1 MAKET
6 EYYDA
11 LGVSPAA
18 SDDEIRKA
26 YYIKARQVHP
36 DKNPDDPQ
44 ASDKFQA
51 LGEAYQVLSD
61 PLQRK
66 AYDGYG
72 KTSISRDNILDGALV
87 FTLLFGSE
95 LFEDYIG
102 HLAMATMASSEMASG
117 DNGSAEK
124 LQDRLKG
131 VQREREEKLARFLN
145 KFLSQYVSGDTEGF
159 VHRAE
164 SEAKRLSSTSYAL
177 DIRRTIGY
185 VYSRQAAKELG
196 KKAMYLGVPFLTE
209 WVRNKGHLWRSQ
221 ITAAKGALQLL
232 QLQEEAC
239 RQSAK
244 DGGAATEK
252 DVDMQ
257 MRMNKD
263 LMMSSIWKLNVV
275 DIEVTL
281 LHVCEMVLHENNVK
295 KEDLKARAMALRNL
309 GKIFQREKEALP
321 GPSKPTILDD
331 DSSSDESSDEEA
343 SQTVTYR
350 TPALTQAIFQ
360 QPYKHMEL
368 AGYLDAYA
376 TLHMM
381 LTMTS
386 NPGNEAGT
394 LRNLSKIPELYQIY
408 DSEQLGSCTTI
419 LQLPEGY
426 GYMFICCFSTGDQTQ
441 QLKL

>member
-1 MAKET
+1 TPIVMPKPFVIPT
-6 EYYDA
+6 
-11 LGVSPAA
+11 L
-18 SDDEIRKA
+18 
-26 YYIKARQVHP
+26 
-36 DKNPDDPQ
+36 KNT
-44 ASDKFQA
+44 A
-51 LGEAYQVLSD
+51 V
-61 PLQRK
+61 
-66 AYDGYG
+66 
-72 KTSISRDNILDGALV
+72 V
-87 FTLLFGSE
+87 
-95 LFEDYIG
+95 
-102 HLAMATMASSEMASG
+102 
-117 DNGSAEK
+117 
-124 LQDRLKG
+124 KG

-145 KFLSQYVSGDTEGF
+145 KFLSRYVSGDTEGF
-159 VHRAE
+159 AHRAE

-343 SQTVTYR
+343 SRTVTYR
-350 TPALTQAIFQ
+350 TPALTQGIGRLFRCLCN
-360 QPYKHMEL
+360 P
-368 AGYLDAYA
+368 AYDVDDDFE
-376 TLHMM
+376 
-381 LTMTS
+381 
-386 NPGNEAGT
+386 P
-394 LRNLSKIPELYQIY
+394 RK
-408 DSEQLGSCTTI
+408 
-419 LQLPEGY
+419 
-426 GYMFICCFSTGDQTQ
+426 
-441 QLKL
+441 